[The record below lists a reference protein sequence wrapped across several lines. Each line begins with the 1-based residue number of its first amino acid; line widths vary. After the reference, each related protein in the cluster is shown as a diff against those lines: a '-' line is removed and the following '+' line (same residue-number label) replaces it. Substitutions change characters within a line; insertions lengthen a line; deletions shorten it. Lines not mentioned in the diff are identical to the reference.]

1 MKRVLAL
8 LLSCFLLASPAL
20 AAEWFPAVQSY
31 AGFADV
37 AEDAWY
43 TDAVKT
49 CYEAGLMRGTSAET
63 FSPHETMYVSEV
75 ATIAARMRAAINGET
90 IPQLAPAQGQSRE
103 WYDDSIDYLTA
114 AGVSVALPTQRA
126 TRAQFVAYLSAVT
139 PQSELAAVNA
149 ITALPDSDNEAVLR
163 FYNAGILTGVDDYGT
178 FHAEGTLTRAECAA
192 MVARILRPQLRQRF
206 TLQEKPA
213 EEAPSYQ
220 EELNSAMAIMVNGQ
234 SFSMSEFVN
243 AMVNYIFEAD
253 YNTYVSTGQR
263 LDWSADYG
271 VGDLED
277 FFVTQTQKGM
287 VLDAVLDQQAK
298 AFACSV
304 DDLAATLTPSPSKET
319 LGAYAAGLDYLA
331 AKHILIQT
339 YDPKANTTLRS
350 DEEAKALA
358 QQIIDALD
366 ADPTP
371 QQFQNLMALFND
383 DPGMSAYPQGY
394 LFRPGEMV
402 SEFETATRQL
412 AVGAYTTQPVK
423 SVYGYHI
430 ILRLDPADLDELK
443 AAYQKAVLDSLAQ
456 SWADSATVTVNQVTL
471 DKLKVQECY
480 ERYWELLRQQA
491 GV

>member
-31 AGFADV
+31 PGFADV

-49 CYEAGLMRGTSAET
+49 CYEAGLMQGTSPET
-63 FSPHETMYVSEV
+63 FRPGETMYVSEV
-75 ATIAARMRAAINGET
+75 ATIAARMRAAINGEA
-90 IPQLAPAQGQSRE
+90 IPSATPAPGQSRE
-103 WYDDSIDYLTA
+103 WYDDYVDYLIE
-114 AGVSVALPTQRA
+114 AGVNVALPTQRA
-126 TRAQFVAYLSAVT
+126 TRAQFVSYLSAVT
-139 PQSELAAVNA
+139 PQSELAAINA

-163 FYNAGILTGVDDYGT
+163 FYNAGILTGTDAYGT
-178 FHAEGTLTRAECAA
+178 FQADGTLTRAECAA

-220 EELNSAMAIMVNGQ
+220 DELNAAMAMMVNGQ

-243 AMVNYIFEAD
+243 AMVHYIYEAD
-253 YNTYVSTGQR
+253 YNIYMRYGQR

-287 VLDAVLDQQAK
+287 ILDAVLDQQAK

-304 DDLAATLTPSPSKET
+304 DDLAAKLTPSPSKET
-319 LGAYAAGLDYLA
+319 LGAYAAGLEYLA
-331 AKHILIQT
+331 AKHILLQT
-339 YDPKANTTLRS
+339 YDPNGGEVYDDAT
-350 DEEAKALA
+350 AQALA
-358 QQIIDALD
+358 KNILD
-366 ADPTP
+366 VLAQDPTP
-371 QQFQNLMALFND
+371 QQFDALRTVFND
-383 DPGMSAYPQGY
+383 DAGQPDEGY

-402 SEFETATRQL
+402 SEFENAVKQL
-412 AVGAYTTQPVK
+412 QFGTYTTEAVK

-430 ILRLDPADLDELK
+430 ILRLDPTELTALK
-443 AAYQKAVLDSLAQ
+443 TAYQQSVLNSLSQ

-471 DKLKVQECY
+471 DKLKVRECY
-480 ERYWELLRQQA
+480 ENFLAQLRQQL
-491 GV
+491 GG